1 MKKIALKILPY
12 LIVSILIIIYWK
24 IQTST
29 SNYAWN
35 PKGKQTLFLDIA
47 LLSIFYYKTVFWLLI
62 GNIIVFLL
70 QNRGKEQRIKALI
83 GVFSFLLIWAFGN
96 EFINKKC
103 ANFYYIV
110 FQNQTVSE
118 EYLEEPILQGGY
130 EVGKYLSENIEDKN
144 MQYRR
149 YAIEGIG
156 KIKYD
161 KAVPVLAKIL
171 NDNSEKDFI
180 KNDVL
185 ESLQQIN
192 NYESN
197 KILKDY
203 KK

>member
-1 MKKIALKILPY
+1 
-12 LIVSILIIIYWK
+12 
-24 IQTST
+24 
-29 SNYAWN
+29 
-35 PKGKQTLFLDIA
+35 
-47 LLSIFYYKTVFWLLI
+47 
-62 GNIIVFLL
+62 
-70 QNRGKEQRIKALI
+70 
-83 GVFSFLLIWAFGN
+83 
-96 EFINKKC
+96 
-103 ANFYYIV
+103 
-110 FQNQTVSE
+110 
-118 EYLEEPILQGGY
+118 
-130 EVGKYLSENIEDKN
+130 